1 MSRLTAAKLVTAVST
16 WGFMLVF
23 AAVLGMG
30 LWTVRELRAPP
41 VNQAFVID
49 SIQATP
55 NVVEPNEPVRFDMTA
70 RRFHV
75 CPSIIA
81 DFWIKGKGEDVQAW
95 TRFPPATGG
104 YTEVNTEGYSISFER
119 PAPGDNTTSHSPPEP
134 GIYWFKSINAPL
146 CDGFSATETPPVSV
160 CLVVPGL
167 PAPACVD
174 QMSALPPT
182 TQTGDLAVNTR

>member
-1 MSRLTAAKLVTAVST
+1 MSLPVAKFLAAVGAWLGVATIFAVAASAWYIVTA
-16 WGFMLVF
+16 
-23 AAVLGMG
+23 
-30 LWTVRELRAPP
+30 LRAPP
-41 VNQAFVID
+41 TDQAFVID
-49 SIQATP
+49 SIKAMP
-55 NVVEPNEPVRFDMTA
+55 DVVAPGEPVRFDMTA

-104 YTEVNTEGYSISFER
+104 YTEINEDGYAISFDR
-119 PAPGDNTTSHSPPEP
+119 PAPENNSTTNSPPEP

-146 CDGFSATETPPVSV
+146 CDGLSATETPPVSV

-167 PAPACVD
+167 PAPACVH
-174 QMSALPPT
+174 QMGGQPST
-182 TQTGDLAVNTR
+182 KMQDLAVNVR